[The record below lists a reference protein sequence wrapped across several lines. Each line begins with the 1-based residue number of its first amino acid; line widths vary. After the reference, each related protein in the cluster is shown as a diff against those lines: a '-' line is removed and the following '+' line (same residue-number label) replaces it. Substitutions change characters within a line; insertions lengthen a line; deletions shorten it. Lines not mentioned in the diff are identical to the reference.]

1 MKIKI
6 SNIKLPITNTD
17 LDIKRALSKTLRIKP
32 SSILS
37 YEKIKE
43 SIDSRNKS
51 DIKIVSTFVVD
62 VSNEEKG
69 LINCG
74 KYEEYYPKENTIE
87 ALVNGTKAKSKYRPV
102 VIGSGPA
109 GLFAAL
115 TLAKFGL
122 NPIVFERGKCVEERI
137 ESVRRFNEQQIL
149 DTESNIQ
156 FGEGGAGTFS
166 DGKLNTGINSDM
178 INVVLNEF
186 VKHGANENI
195 KYEAKPH
202 IGTDILVDVVKN
214 IRKEIIALGGEIHFS
229 HKLVDI
235 KHNVGK
241 LEEVIIEHDGKQDSI
256 LTNACIIAIGHS
268 ARDTFLM
275 LSKKVLME
283 PKPFSIG
290 VRVEH
295 NQKEISYAQYGESY
309 KLLPPAPYKLSCH
322 LDNDRSVYTFC
333 MCPGGYVVAASSEE
347 NMVVTNGMSYSK
359 RDGQNANSALLVGV
373 TPSDFKQDDVLVGVE
388 FQRKYERLA
397 YSISNSYKAPCQRY
411 GDLKKNK
418 ISTDFGSVLPSYP
431 IGVVKA
437 DLRSCLPSYVVE
449 SIVKAMDVFDKKIKG
464 FGCEDA
470 IFTGV
475 ETRSSSPVRIM
486 RDQDGFSTIK
496 GLFPCGEGAGYAGG
510 IMSAAVDGINTALNL
525 VSKINTLN

>member
-87 ALVNGTKAKSKYRPV
+87 ALVNGTKVKSKYRPV

-122 NPIVFERGKCVEERI
+122 NPIVFERGKCVEERM

-178 INVVLNEF
+178 INVVLN
-186 VKHGANENI
+186 
-195 KYEAKPH
+195 
-202 IGTDILVDVVKN
+202 
-214 IRKEIIALGGEIHFS
+214 
-229 HKLVDI
+229 
-235 KHNVGK
+235 
-241 LEEVIIEHDGKQDSI
+241 
-256 LTNACIIAIGHS
+256 
-268 ARDTFLM
+268 
-275 LSKKVLME
+275 
-283 PKPFSIG
+283 
-290 VRVEH
+290 
-295 NQKEISYAQYGESY
+295 
-309 KLLPPAPYKLSCH
+309 
-322 LDNDRSVYTFC
+322 
-333 MCPGGYVVAASSEE
+333 
-347 NMVVTNGMSYSK
+347 
-359 RDGQNANSALLVGV
+359 
-373 TPSDFKQDDVLVGVE
+373 
-388 FQRKYERLA
+388 
-397 YSISNSYKAPCQRY
+397 
-411 GDLKKNK
+411 
-418 ISTDFGSVLPSYP
+418 
-431 IGVVKA
+431 
-437 DLRSCLPSYVVE
+437 
-449 SIVKAMDVFDKKIKG
+449 
-464 FGCEDA
+464 
-470 IFTGV
+470 
-475 ETRSSSPVRIM
+475 
-486 RDQDGFSTIK
+486 
-496 GLFPCGEGAGYAGG
+496 
-510 IMSAAVDGINTALNL
+510 
-525 VSKINTLN
+525 